1 MNKPNLNALCQ
12 LPLIKAVVT
21 EAKKLA
27 IQPYLVGGS
36 VRDAIL
42 SPEKP
47 IVDYD
52 FLVLNG
58 EAKTLVAQL
67 VQLDVQ
73 DTRLITLD
81 EQWGIFRWVILPKS
95 PLYPLIKNG
104 MPRGA
109 SPTDEDENPP
119 PVWVDVAN
127 ALDNDLH
134 TDLNRRDL
142 TINALALHPETGEII
157 DCVNGLKDLANRH
170 IRMVSAHNLVDD
182 PLRLLRVFRFMAC
195 LGEQT
200 PTIDPATLA
209 CVKEN
214 SALLNTVAMERCH
227 YEFLKMLSYPNAF
240 PALQAMANAGLL
252 EQLIPELTACRQVPP
267 NSHHHLPLWEH
278 TLELVR
284 QTELLY
290 SVVDEQTRA
299 ILTAPVANFTN
310 GWGLVK
316 LGCLLHD
323 IGKPATWEIIEHKDS
338 PEGKHTFLG
347 HEKVGEDMTDAL
359 LKRWKLSGDLSALIK
374 KLVRWHLYPCQFG
387 QQSSRKSV
395 LRFFR
400 KLEKHTP
407 HVTVLALADRLS
419 TCGVAI
425 SADTLATAKENHL
438 WLLKRFYEEQAVL
451 QAPRLLSGETV
462 MTILRIPPSQAVG
475 QWLKRLEEAQQLGE
489 INTPA
494 EAMQWLVDQYRSAEK
509 LPSVEAEQE

>member
-1 MNKPNLNALCQ
+1 MNTPNVDYLCQ
-12 LPLIKAVVT
+12 LPLIKAVVV
-21 EAKKLA
+21 ESKKLG

-47 IVDYD
+47 ITDYD

-58 EAKTLVAQL
+58 DAKTLVEQL
-67 VQLDVQ
+67 VQLDVE

-81 EQWGIFRWVILPKS
+81 EHWGIFRWIILPKS
-95 PLYPLIKNG
+95 PLHPL
-104 MPRGA
+104 
-109 SPTDEDENPP
+109 STTDEDENLP

-127 ALDNDLH
+127 ALDNELH

-142 TINALALHPETGEII
+142 TISALALHPETGEII
-157 DCVNGLKDLANRH
+157 DVVGGLADLNNRH
-170 IRMVSAHNLVDD
+170 IRMISAHNLVDD

-195 LGEQT
+195 LGEQH
-200 PTIDPATLA
+200 PTLDPATLA
-209 CVKEN
+209 CVQAN
-214 SALLNTVAMERCH
+214 TALLNTVAMERCH
-227 YEFLKMLSYPNAF
+227 YEFLKMLSYPQAF
-240 PALQAMANAGLL
+240 PALQAMADCGLL

-290 SVVDEQTRA
+290 TEVDEETLT
-299 ILTAPVANFTN
+299 ILNAPVANMTN

-323 IGKPATWEIIEHKDS
+323 IGKPATWEIIEHKDN

-347 HEKVGEDMTDAL
+347 HEKVGEDLTDAL
-359 LKRWKLSGDLSALIK
+359 LKRWKMSGELTALVK

-387 QQSSRKSV
+387 QHSSRKSV

-400 KLEKHTP
+400 KLENHTP

-425 SADTLATAKENHL
+425 SAETLATSKTNHL
-438 WLLKRFYEEQAVL
+438 WLLKRYYEEQSVL

-462 MTILRIPPSQAVG
+462 MAILRIPPSQAVG

-489 INTPA
+489 ITTA
-494 EAMQWLVDQYRSAEK
+494 TEATQWLVAQYRSVET
-509 LPSVEAEQE
+509 LPTELAEQE

>member
-1 MNKPNLNALCQ
+1 MNTPNVDYLCQ
-12 LPLIKAVVT
+12 LPLIKAVVV

-47 IVDYD
+47 ITDYD

-58 EAKTLVAQL
+58 DAKTLVEQL

-81 EQWGIFRWVILPKS
+81 EQWGIFRWIILPKS
-95 PLYPLIKNG
+95 PLYPLSTI
-104 MPRGA
+104 
-109 SPTDEDENPP
+109 DEDESPP

-127 ALDNDLH
+127 ALDNDLR

-142 TINALALHPETGEII
+142 TINALALHPETGDVI
-157 DCVNGLKDLANRH
+157 DVVGGLADLNNRH
-170 IRMVSAHNLVDD
+170 IRMISAHNLMDD

-195 LGEQT
+195 LGKKSEQHAKL
-200 PTIDPATLA
+200 DPATLG
-209 CVKEN
+209 CVTEN
-214 SALLNTVAMERCH
+214 VALLNTVAMERCH
-227 YEFLKMLSYPNAF
+227 YEFLKMLSYPQAF
-240 PALQAMANAGLL
+240 PALQAMADCGLL
-252 EQLIPELTACRQVPP
+252 EQLIPELTACRQVPS

-290 SVVDEQTRA
+290 TQVDEQTKA
-299 ILTAPVANFTN
+299 ILDAPVANMTN
-310 GWGLVK
+310 GWGVVK

-323 IGKPATWEIIEHKDS
+323 IGKPATWEILPIAGQA
-338 PEGKHTFLG
+338 EGKHTFLG

-359 LKRWKLSGDLSALIK
+359 LKRWKLSGELTALIK

-387 QQSSRKSV
+387 QHSSRKSV

-400 KLEKHTP
+400 KMTTETP

-419 TCGVAI
+419 TCGPAI
-425 SADTLATAKENHL
+425 SAETLTTSKANHL
-438 WLLKRFYEEQAVL
+438 WLLQRFYEEQAVL

-462 MTILRIPPSQAVG
+462 MAILRIPPSQAVG

-489 INTPA
+489 ITTA
-494 EAMQWLVDQYRSAEK
+494 GEATQWLVSQYRSAET
-509 LPSVEAEQE
+509 LPNGLTKQE